1 LHVPAERKR
10 ATAVLNTGRVPANC
24 RIPLRYIQ
32 QFAGTHTKPSSRK
45 LYEFYEVCLSGDQH
59 RRYVSTTSTLPK
71 VSFFSQKAK
80 ALKKENST
88 KSEMQVRNLLA
99 FSVNANRVY

>member
-1 LHVPAERKR
+1 LKNQRSLDTIVELKRVQKQVTYFYIQSLHVPAERKR

-59 RRYVSTTSTLPK
+59 RRYAHK
-71 VSFFSQKAK
+71 VFKF
-80 ALKKENST
+80 
-88 KSEMQVRNLLA
+88 
-99 FSVNANRVY
+99 